1 MASNVKSL
9 RKAASFTQQQFAEYF
24 EISKRTVENWECG
37 RTTPPD
43 YLVKLFE
50 YKLRNEGIIK
60 GDIEAAKDKTIGEN
74 END

>member
-9 RKAASFTQQQFAEYF
+9 RKAANFTQQEFAEYF

-37 RTTPPD
+37 RTAPPD

-50 YKLRNEGIIK
+50 YKLKNEGIIK
-60 GDIEAAKDKTIGEN
+60 GDIEAANDK
-74 END
+74 